1 MLPTVSTPA
10 RGMTGQMGSLHDS
23 SPGGGPTAARDS
35 TVHMPRHAQLLL
47 SGLVFILVA
56 LDRLTKLWA
65 EQALSVRDTVPVI
78 GEVMRLRLGS
88 NAGVAFGLFP
98 ETRVFWGVLGSVLTL
113 GLIGWFVFLL
123 LGGSSP
129 VPARWPVGML
139 IGGALGNVI
148 DRFPD
153 GRVTDFIDIGFG
165 LTRWPNF
172 NLADVWITV
181 GVGSM
186 LLLSLRASSGSSP
199 DPRHQSS
206 RHNVASQGDIE

>member
-1 MLPTVSTPA
+1 MNPSVATK
-10 RGMTGQMGSLHDS
+10 
-23 SPGGGPTAARDS
+23 DS
-35 TVHMPRHAQLLL
+35 TVHMPRHARLLL
-47 SGLVFILVA
+47 SGLVFILVT

-98 ETRVFWGVLGSVLTL
+98 EARVFWGVLASVLTL

-123 LGGSSP
+123 LGGPSP
-129 VPARWPVGML
+129 VPASWPVGML
-139 IGGALGNVI
+139 IGGALGNVT

-153 GRVTDFIDIGFG
+153 GRVTDFVDIGFG
-165 LTRWPNF
+165 PTRWPIF

-186 LLLSLRASSGSSP
+186 LLLSLRASPGP
-199 DPRHQSS
+199 PPAPWHQSS
-206 RHNVASQGDIE
+206 RYNVASQGDIE